1 MENIDTI
8 FDEHIQGYIDNLSES
23 ELVEIYENDRE
34 FLRSSVKQILEEDNV
49 KCDDIEWLVDVTEQY
64 VHEQVDDMIDWRLS
78 DLRERIESEIGY
90 VGYIPNKDVGILLVR
105 MGANILDNE

>member
-8 FDEHIQGYIDNLSES
+8 FDEHIQNYIDNLDES
-23 ELVEIYENDRE
+23 QLIEIYENNNDY
-34 FLRSSVKQILEEDNV
+34 LKPIVKEILKDNNV
-49 KCDDIEWLVDVTEQY
+49 ECNDIDWLVDITKQY
-64 VHEQVDDMIDWRLS
+64 VDEQVDDSIDWRLS

-90 VGYIPNKDVGILLVR
+90 VGYIPDKDIGILLVR